1 MLTEAARDKNGL
13 VRLEAAIACS
23 YIGSKNAFEALKVVS
38 TLPNDKHLSYA
49 IKTSLGSA
57 PMRKFWDPNRLEQN
71 QPLLYAFLNKQKIAE
86 KMAEKSKADS
96 KFDRQKNLLKAK
108 VSCMK
113 ERMLYSVELMAKPNL
128 GEYKKSSDGD
138 IIVKRNQP
146 IRIEFLNPDATPH
159 NFVLVQPDSLEEV
172 GLAANEMAKD
182 PIAAQNGQFIP
193 RSNKIIAHTKMLKQ
207 GEKEFLRFKAPKK
220 PGIYPYLCSFPG
232 HWTIMKGNLIVK

>member
-1 MLTEAARDKNGL
+1 MLREAARDKNGL

-23 YIGSKNAFEALKVVS
+23 YIGSKNAFEALKIVC

-57 PMRKFWDPNRLEQN
+57 PMRKFWNPDALEKN
-71 QPLLYAFLNKQKIAE
+71 QPLLYAFLNKQKMAE

-113 ERMLYSVELMAKPNL
+113 ERMLYSVELMARPNL
-128 GEYKKSSDGD
+128 GEYKKSSVGD

-159 NFVLVQPDSLEEV
+159 KPALRSADALINSTKLILGDRCEAPKPVLLAGEQGICQRLVQ
-172 GLAANEMAKD
+172 
-182 PIAAQNGQFIP
+182 
-193 RSNKIIAHTKMLKQ
+193 
-207 GEKEFLRFKAPKK
+207 
-220 PGIYPYLCSFPG
+220 
-232 HWTIMKGNLIVK
+232 LIVDQVLRSPAHSGDMSG